1 MKKQKN
7 TSEVKGRNTR
17 NSKARGSSY
26 ERKIV
31 NELKELGFDVGTTR
45 NNSREQD
52 NNKIDIYDNTGT
64 LPCYIQLK
72 LTQATPNYF
81 KIESECPL
89 KDKPFVIIW
98 SKTIPTEKTFRS
110 VGEIAMIPK
119 SFFYELI
126 KSYYGK

>member
-7 TSEVKGRNTR
+7 TSEVKGRNTK
-17 NSKARGSSY
+17 NSKARGNSY

-31 NELKELGFDVGTTR
+31 NELKELGFDVCT
-45 NNSREQD
+45 SRAESKNMD
-52 NNKIDIYDNTGT
+52 DNKIDILDRNNQ
-64 LPCYIQLK
+64 LPYIQLK

-110 VGEIAMIPK
+110 VGEIAMMPK

>member
-7 TSEVKGRNTR
+7 ISEVKGRNTR

-31 NELKELGFDVGTTR
+31 NELKELGFDVCT
-45 NNSREQD
+45 SRAESKNMD
-52 NNKIDIYDNTGT
+52 DNKIDILDRNNQ
-64 LPCYIQLK
+64 LPYIQLK